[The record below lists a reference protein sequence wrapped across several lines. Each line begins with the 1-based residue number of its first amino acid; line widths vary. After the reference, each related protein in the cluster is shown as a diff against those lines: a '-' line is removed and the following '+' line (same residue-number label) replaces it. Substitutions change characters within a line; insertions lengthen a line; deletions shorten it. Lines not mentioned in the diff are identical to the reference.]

1 MPEYVF
7 QETHDNDGNPIWDCE
22 CSLEGVDHVT
32 STKSSSKK
40 DAKKQAA
47 FEMLQFVLE
56 EL

>member
-1 MPEYVF
+1 M
-7 QETHDNDGNPIWDCE
+7 I
-22 CSLEGVDHVT
+22 EGVDHVT